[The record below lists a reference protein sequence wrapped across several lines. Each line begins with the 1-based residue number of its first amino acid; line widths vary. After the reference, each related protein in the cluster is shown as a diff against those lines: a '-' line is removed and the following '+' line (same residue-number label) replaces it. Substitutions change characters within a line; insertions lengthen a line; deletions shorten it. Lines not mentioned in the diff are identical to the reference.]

1 MKEIAMETSRS
12 QMADTDV
19 EQALRNT
26 VRAYFNAYFLQRDYH
41 RATSYLS
48 PSAQG
53 VGTGVD
59 EVVYTEAAFRR
70 IYARD
75 FQQAPNP
82 IHYEERSSH
91 IAVLSACVGIVTCEF
106 DLSTIIEGQA
116 LKLNHLRASLVFAKQ
131 GARWLIEHMHLSFPS
146 TDHDADES
154 YPVKELEERNQVLRR
169 LVEQRTQALQEA
181 LNEIKYLAN
190 TDKLTGIP
198 NRTKI
203 DDVLNLELQ
212 RAERHQC
219 QFGLILLDIDH
230 FKHINDEFGHLTGDR
245 VLQEL
250 ASLVA
255 QRLRRSDTFGRWG
268 GEEFLVLCPE
278 ADPETAYFV
287 ANTLRQQIANHCF
300 GEINHA
306 TASFGVTT
314 YALGDTAESVIA
326 RADAALYESKQAGR
340 NCVTLA

>member
-1 MKEIAMETSRS
+1 MIDS
-12 QMADTDV
+12 DV
-19 EQALRNT
+19 EQALRKT
-26 VRAYFNAYFLQRDYH
+26 ASEYFNAYFLQRDYH

-53 VGTGVD
+53 VGTGID
-59 EVVYTEAAFRR
+59 EVVYTQQAFRR

-75 FQQAPNP
+75 FEQAPNP
-82 IHYEERSSH
+82 IHYEERSSQ
-91 IAVLSACVGIVTCEF
+91 IAVLSASVGIVTCELN
-106 DLSTIIEGQA
+106 LSTIIEGQA

-146 TDHDADES
+146 TAHEADES
-154 YPVKELEERNQVLRR
+154 YPIKELEERNQVLQR
-169 LVEQRTQALQEA
+169 LVKQRTQELQEA
-181 LNEIKYLAN
+181 LTEIKYLAN

-203 DDVLNLELQ
+203 DDVLNGELQ

-219 QFGLILLDIDH
+219 PFALILLDIDH

-250 ASLVA
+250 AGLIA
-255 QRLRRSDTFGRWG
+255 QRVRQSDTFGRWG
-268 GEEFLVLCPE
+268 GEEFVVLCPE
-278 ADPETAYFV
+278 ADPETAWFV
-287 ANTLRQQIANHCF
+287 ADILRQQIASHCF
-300 GEINHA
+300 AEINHA

-314 YALGDTAESVIA
+314 FALGDTAESIIA
-326 RADAALYESKQAGR
+326 RADAALYSSKQAGR
-340 NCVTLA
+340 NRVTFG